1 VLTVGADDGTEV
13 RASDDGAG
21 RCVLIV
27 HPGLDDGRSWRAV
40 ADLLVPRFRVVVVQR
55 RQYRLDL
62 PGGCSLAQEAA
73 DVVALARA
81 VSEPVLVVGHSSG
94 GLVALEALLQAPSS
108 FAGAV
113 VYEPPI
119 ELQPGEFG
127 PAVQRAQDAVRSGRP
142 GRALTIF
149 FRDVVRVRAATAWI
163 SGQLLGRLPRWRE
176 LAPRQIADL
185 AAIDEVG
192 VPLDRYAAIEAPV
205 VLLTGDR
212 TQPHLGRRTRA
223 LAAALPH
230 ARTVV
235 LPKQGHNA
243 NRRAPAAVAGAIEAA
258 AAAVFG

>member
-1 VLTVGADDGTEV
+1 VLTVAAEDGTEI
-13 RASDDGAG
+13 RAADDGAG

-27 HPGLDDGRSWRAV
+27 HPGLDDGRSWQRV
-40 ADLLVPRFRVVVVQR
+40 AALLTPRFRVVALHR

-62 PGGCSLAQEAA
+62 PGGCSIAQEAA

-81 VSEPVLVVGHSSG
+81 VGEPVLVVGHSSG
-94 GLVALEALLQAPSS
+94 GVVALEALLASPSD

-127 PAVQRAQDAVRSGRP
+127 PAVERAQLAVRAGHP
-142 GRALTIF
+142 DRALTIF
-149 FRDVVRVRAATAWI
+149 FRDVVGVGAPTAWL
-163 SGQLLGRLPRWRE
+163 SGQVLGRLPRWRD
-176 LAPRQIADL
+176 LAARQIADL

-192 VPLDRYAAIEAPV
+192 VPLDRYAAIEVPV

-212 TQPHLGRRTRA
+212 SRPHLGRRTRA

-235 LPKQGHNA
+235 LPKQGHDA
-243 NRRAPAAVAGAIEAA
+243 NRRAPAAVAAEIEAA
-258 AAAVFG
+258 ARAVFG